1 MAISD
6 TYAFNPDVGDLAE
19 EAFERAGLELRTG
32 NDMRMVRRSLN
43 YLTLE
48 WQNKGINLWTV
59 DEVTIASSTIQKG
72 TSTYDIDINTIS
84 ILDAVIRTDSGTSK
98 QTDVAL
104 DRISGSTYSRI
115 PSKKDEGQPV
125 QFWFQR
131 VGIRDVNPSGTI
143 NQSPK
148 VTLWPVPDETN
159 KYEFVYWRMKRIAD
173 SDGSAAT
180 TMQIPASFLPALVAG
195 LAYQVALKKPEAFQ
209 RVPMLKQMYE
219 EVLEQAFEEG
229 RTKEDMYLAPDLSAY
244 VNYG

>member
-1 MAISD
+1 MAISG

-19 EAFERAGLELRTG
+19 EAFERAGLEFRTA
-32 NDMRMVRRSLN
+32 NDMRTVRRSLN

-59 DEVTIASSTIQKG
+59 DEVTIASSTIAKG
-72 TSTYDIDINTIS
+72 TASYDIDIDTIS
-84 ILDAVIRTDSGTSK
+84 ILDAVIRTDAGTSN

-115 PSKKDEGQPV
+115 PSKKDEGQPI
-125 QFWFQR
+125 QYWFQR
-131 VGIRDVNPSGTI
+131 IGIRDVNSTAPI
-143 NQSPK
+143 DQSPK
-148 VTLWPVPDETN
+148 VTLWPVPDESN
-159 KYEFVYWRMKRIAD
+159 KYQLIYWRMKRIAD
-173 SDGSAAT
+173 SNGTAAT
-180 TMQIPASFLPALVAG
+180 TMQIPAPFLPALVAG
-195 LAYQVALKKPEAFQ
+195 LAYQVALKKPEALQ

-219 EVLEQAFEEG
+219 EILEQAFDEG

>member
-6 TYAFNPDVGDLAE
+6 TYTFNPDVGDLAE
-19 EAFERAGLELRTG
+19 EAFERAGLEFRTG
-32 NDMRMVRRSLN
+32 NDMRTVRRSLN

-48 WQNKGINLWTV
+48 WQNKGINLWTI
-59 DEVTIASSTIQKG
+59 DEVTIPSSTIVKG
-72 TSTYDIDINTIS
+72 THTYDIDINTIS
-84 ILDAVIRTDSGTSK
+84 ILDAVIRTDGGTSD
-98 QTDVAL
+98 QTDISI

-115 PSKKDEGQPV
+115 PKKKDEGRPV

-131 VGIRDVNPSGTI
+131 VGIRQAGAAGADQV
-143 NQSPK
+143 PK
-148 VTLWPVPDETN
+148 VTLWPTPDESN

-173 SDGSAAT
+173 SDGTANV
-180 TMQIPASFLPALVAG
+180 TMQIPAPFLPALVAG
-195 LAYQVALKKPEAFQ
+195 LAYQVALKRPEALQ

-244 VNYG
+244 INYG